1 MLQRIRLAMRTGA
14 FDKLKGEVEVDETF
28 IGGRGDLMKKD
39 RKKRVMEYAGGG
51 SRGAFGKAIV
61 VGMIER
67 GGNVRAVHIPHRRRS
82 QLEVKVRETI
92 EPGSHVY
99 TDALRSYDRLGDAY
113 VHKVIDHMV
122 SYVEGQVHTNTIE
135 NFWALLKRGIRGTY
149 VSVEP
154 AHLHRYL
161 DEQVFRFNN
170 RKSDDLGRFLRA
182 TSQVTGKRLKYGE
195 LIAKPELA

>member
-1 MLQRIRLAMRTGA
+1 MP
-14 FDKLKGEVEVDETF
+14 DEF
-28 IGGRGDLMKKD
+28 
-39 RKKRVMEYAGGG
+39 
-51 SRGAFGKAIV
+51 
-61 VGMIER
+61 
-67 GGNVRAVHIPHRRRS
+67 
-82 QLEVKVRETI
+82 
-92 EPGSHVY
+92 Y